1 MNNQTKLLIAEYKR
15 RLAIMEAATPHNV
28 ERHRPD
34 IGSDVWQSVSDPF
47 WDWDEENYRIKPEP
61 KYRAWTIDEVPVG
74 AVTRRKANGINPAGA
89 PIVISKIVD
98 SKIFFG
104 DYPTGNDCHTLFL
117 YSEVSYDFCKTWQ
130 PCGVLE
136 S

>member
-1 MNNQTKLLIAEYKR
+1 MNNDTTNLIAEYKR
-15 RLAIMEAATPHNV
+15 RLAVMEAATPHNV

-61 KYRAWTIDEVPVG
+61 KYRAWTLDEVPVG
-74 AVTRRKANGINPAGA
+74 AVVRRKQTKAHGVADR
-89 PIVISKIVD
+89 VIIIGTSDGRVHCGD
-98 SKIFFG
+98 SL
-104 DYPTGNDCHTLFL
+104 DTTTCEDLL
-117 YSEVSYDFCKTWQ
+117 QEAEVSYDFCKTWQ